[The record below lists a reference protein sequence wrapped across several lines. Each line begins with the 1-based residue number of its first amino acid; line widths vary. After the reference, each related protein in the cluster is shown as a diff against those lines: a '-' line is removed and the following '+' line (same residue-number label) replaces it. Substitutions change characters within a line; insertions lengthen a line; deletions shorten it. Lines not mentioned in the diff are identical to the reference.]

1 MKRPWVTPQ
10 EVKDYSDSAK
20 VQERDGKK
28 LMFDIARAEKYVIF
42 YTHNRFDSEEYEKEI
57 PEDIRMAVIL
67 LADAYAK
74 QVILAKDGQMKS
86 ETFDDYSYTIKDS
99 SEDVEAELNLGY
111 LLDDYILEDKG
122 KVTMKLRKL

>member
-10 EVKDYSDSAK
+10 EVIDYSDSAK
-20 VQERDGKK
+20 VSEREAAK
-28 LMFDIARAEKYVIF
+28 LKFDIARAEKYVIF

-74 QVILAKDGQMKS
+74 QAISARDGSMKS
-86 ETFDDYSYTIKDS
+86 ETFDDYSYTVKDEA
-99 SEDVEAELNLGY
+99 EDVEAGLNLGY

-122 KVTMKLRKL
+122 KITMKLRKL